1 MTTDAAQKERQES
14 PLRFIRLEA
23 NPQLGEPLGM
33 DCFKIRMSISG
44 KPAGKRGG
52 ARIIT
57 HVRITESVVF
67 FLSIYDKSEVSTITK
82 QEIKARLKAA
92 GGG

>member
-1 MTTDAAQKERQES
+1 MNSCANCVNNWNAMTTDAAQKEPQKS
-14 PLRFIRLEA
+14 PLRFVRLEA
-23 NPQLGEPLGM
+23 EPQLGQPLGT
-33 DCFKIRMSISG
+33 DCFKIRMSVSG

-67 FLSIYDKSEVSTITK
+67 S
-82 QEIKARLKAA
+82 
-92 GGG
+92 